1 LRLHARDGTSLALY
15 AGPTESSMRK
25 ILILLIVWL
34 AATAEATVRCPA
46 TSFQSIDVGSGQSF
60 TLPVAPVPGVL
71 DYEIARSVD
80 WTINPSET
88 WSLGGS
94 VATSRVRAT
103 TGAPVIQERLYNTAP
118 DFPYSAYYVVTAIN
132 SFDNTFQPC
141 AQDFL
146 VNVNPDSVLS
156 RDAVRAVIPAVG
168 SLRGANNSTYRTR
181 LTLENPWS
189 EAISGRV
196 VFHPSGQAGSASD
209 PVLAYSI
216 NSKAV
221 MSWDDV
227 VAAMSA
233 TGLGSLDIVPD
244 RSLFGFYPMPKVRA
258 QVVSLS
264 SGGGSFGTDV
274 PAIEM
279 DSPQYGAVWT
289 DSSPP
294 SVVID
299 DQNGAKRLAIGIR
312 TLADSV
318 DFTLQVTAPDGTI
331 RTTVTR
337 SYPADYHEQRPVS
350 GWFDVSVQQSD
361 RVTFFATRH
370 SAPGVVG
377 GVIVYLSETDNVTND
392 VSAVIP
398 EQNDNALRQPIV
410 QCSFGCRLLR

>member
-1 LRLHARDGTSLALY
+1 
-15 AGPTESSMRK
+15 MRK
-25 ILILLIVWL
+25 IVILLILWL
-34 AATAEATVRCPA
+34 AATAEATVRCQA
-46 TSFQSIDVGSGQSF
+46 TARQSIDVESGQSF

-71 DYEIARSVD
+71 DYEIARAVD
-80 WTINPSET
+80 WTINNSET
-88 WSLGGS
+88 WSLGGV
-94 VATSRVRAT
+94 VATSRVRET

-118 DFPYSAYYVVTAIN
+118 DFSYSTYYVVTATN
-132 SFDNTFQPC
+132 AFDNTFRPC

-146 VNVNPDSVLS
+146 VNVRPDPVLS
-156 RDAVRAVIPAVG
+156 RDAVRAVVPVAG
-168 SLRGANNSTYRTR
+168 SLRGANNSSYRTR

-196 VFHPSGQAGSASD
+196 VFHPSGRAGSAGD
-209 PVLAYSI
+209 PVLPYSI
-216 NSKAV
+216 DSKAL

-233 TGLGSLDIVPD
+233 TGLGSLDILPD
-244 RSLFGFYPMPKVRA
+244 RASVGIYPMPKVRA

-264 SGGGSFGTDV
+264 PGGGSFGTDV
-274 PAIEM
+274 PAVAM
-279 DSPQYGAVWT
+279 SSPQYGAVWT
-289 DSSPP
+289 DFSPP
-294 SVVID
+294 SFVID
-299 DQNGAKRLAIGIR
+299 GQNGAKRLAIGIR

-318 DFTLQVTAPDGTI
+318 DLTLQVTAPDGTV

-337 SYPADYHEQRPVS
+337 SYPADDHEQRPVS
-350 GWFDVSVQQSD
+350 NWFDVAVRQSD

-392 VSAVIP
+392 VSVVIP
-398 EQNDNALRQPIV
+398 EQNDHVLRQPIV